1 VRVGLLNGEYVVNP
15 TTDQLAESDLDL
27 VVAGTRDAIL
37 MVEAGAK
44 GASEDVL
51 VGAIEFAH
59 REMQGLITLIETMR
73 AELGHEKFTFIAP
86 SDLSVDVVPE
96 LTEAARAAASRTRS
110 SRPARRNAARASR
123 PCVTA

>member
-96 LTEAARAAASRTRS
+96 LTEAARAGGLKDALLTPGKKERG
-110 SRPARRNAARASR
+110 ARLKALRDA
-123 PCVTA
+123 

>member
-1 VRVGLLNGEYVVNP
+1 MRVGLLNGEYVVNP

-96 LTEAARAAASRTRS
+96 LTEAARAGGLKDALLTPGKKERG
-110 SRPARRNAARASR
+110 ARLKALRDA
-123 PCVTA
+123 